1 MPIFELISNAYQL
14 FRKHIWL
21 FTGYAAWLLAPFA
34 AFVLLSFAPDHW
46 IVTAG
51 IILASVFEMF
61 LAIWISLIFMR
72 LTDTLVKKKPLNTQK
87 VQQETLGLIRSSV
100 RVMFLQLIIF
110 LGGLILFVIPGLIFA
125 VWYAFSQQSL
135 VLDGEKDMNALAA
148 SKTLVTGRFFSV
160 VWRLLGGPLLIAFT
174 YSLLV
179 GGAITLVAMVAGVDP
194 ASVYE
199 GDTIPIWAQMLEMIG
214 ELFFFPLIAIYLTL
228 LYLHLKKTLPS
239 PRLEK
244 DPELA

>member
-1 MPIFELISNAYQL
+1 MPIFELLANAYQL
-14 FRKHIWL
+14 FRKNIWL
-21 FTGYAAWLLAPFA
+21 YTGYAAWLLAPFA
-34 AFVLLSFAPDHW
+34 AFVLLSFAPEHW
-46 IVTAG
+46 VVTAG
-51 IILASVFEMF
+51 IILASIFEMF

-72 LTDTLVKKKPLNTQK
+72 LTDTIVKKKPIETQK
-87 VQQETLGLIRSSV
+87 IQKETLGLIRSSV
-100 RVMFLQLIIF
+100 RVMFFQIIIF

-125 VWYAFSQQSL
+125 VWFAFSQQSL

-160 VWRLLGGPLLIAFT
+160 VWRLLGGPLIIGFT

-179 GGAITLVAMVAGVDP
+179 GGGITLVAMVVGVDP

-199 GDTIPIWAQMLEMIG
+199 GETIPIWAQTLEMIG
-214 ELFFFPLIAIYLTL
+214 ELFFFPIIAIYVTL
-228 LYLHLKKTLPS
+228 LFLHLKKTLPA

-244 DPELA
+244 DPELT